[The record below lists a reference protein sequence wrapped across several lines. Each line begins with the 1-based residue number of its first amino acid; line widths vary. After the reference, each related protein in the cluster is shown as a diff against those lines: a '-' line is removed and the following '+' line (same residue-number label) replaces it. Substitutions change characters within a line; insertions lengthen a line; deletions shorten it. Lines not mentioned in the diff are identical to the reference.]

1 MSAMR
6 WPKSNVL
13 STDTPRALETT
24 EIARAIED
32 FRCGGGLAIEAG
44 FDGVEIHGGNPEQ
57 SS

>member
-1 MSAMR
+1 MR

-32 FRCGGGLAIEAG
+32 FRCAGGLAIEAG